1 MENWTLDIVNENG
14 KYQDSLDVQL
24 VYEKFRYQEM
34 ESWIIYQKA
43 RYQES
48 PEETSEY
55 KKGGT
60 KKIMLKN

>member
-24 VYEKFRYQEM
+24 VYEKFWYQEM